1 MRVARAVAFAAA
13 ACGAASAEVREAA
26 ATRGTEANPPLWPK
40 SVHVFDPGEKHVAQT
55 AARLSALGSALGR
68 ARAAFLFKPGTY
80 AEAIAVGPYVQV
92 LGLGAAPEDVAL
104 AGGVAVVGG
113 DDGAPRGAENVHVPG
128 DLAFAG
134 GGLRRAVV
142 GGAVRRCSHAANARL
157 RGGAML
163 ETQRSWLA
171 RNVAFDA
178 AAAVD
183 VDGDAAAAEAVVGG
197 GVNVAFVGCRGAPH
211 TRIPRGGDPACS
223 YAARNA
229 TPVIAEKPYVTI
241 RADGTYDLRVP
252 APRFASAGPDH
263 SEDPAV
269 DFGAV
274 FVATDAVDSDVIQ
287 EKLDR
292 GLHVV
297 LAPGYYDLEDGLVL
311 SFRGQV
317 LLGLGHATLAA
328 PPGGLPAVHVL
339 PGAHGARVAGVV
351 VDATAAPRGETALVA
366 WGDAAAAPGGD
377 AGDAAH
383 PGVMSDVLLRVCGP
397 TLDARVDAGLVVRSG
412 HVVGDRVAVSR
423 ASTALDAAGEPR
435 AVAGGCGLRVG
446 IVVVGHGAAFYGL
459 EVEHAGTDGVRWLGE
474 NGTALHAEATLPFDG
489 TQGSFGNGGHSGFA
503 VGDFVRAHDALAVA
517 VYGNFRD
524 EAVVVRTA
532 VRKSASP
539 NATFEGATA
548 AHLGGLGTIA
558 AVINGDGAAVG
569 PAGNKVSRWP

>member
-68 ARAAFLFKPGTY
+68 VRAAFLFKPGTY
-80 AEAIAVGPYVQV
+80 AEPVAVGPCVQV

-142 GGAVRRCSHAANARL
+142 GGAVRRCAARARE
-157 RGGAML
+157 RA
-163 ETQRSWLA
+163 RS
-171 RNVAFDA
+171 A
-178 AAAVD
+178 AARYWGRSGPGSRATSPSTPPPPSTSTVTSQPL
-183 VDGDAAAAEAVVGG
+183 
-197 GVNVAFVGCRGAPH
+197 RP
-211 TRIPRGGDPACS
+211 

-229 TPVIAEKPYVTI
+229 TPVVAEKPYVTI

-252 APRFASAGPDH
+252 APRFNASGPDH

-311 SFRGQV
+311 SFSGQ
-317 LLGLGHATLAA
+317 
-328 PPGGLPAVHVL
+328 
-339 PGAHGARVAGVV
+339 
-351 VDATAAPRGETALVA
+351 
-366 WGDAAAAPGGD
+366 
-377 AGDAAH
+377 
-383 PGVMSDVLLRVCGP
+383 
-397 TLDARVDAGLVVRSG
+397 
-412 HVVGDRVAVSR
+412 
-423 ASTALDAAGEPR
+423 
-435 AVAGGCGLRVG
+435 
-446 IVVVGHGAAFYGL
+446 
-459 EVEHAGTDGVRWLGE
+459 VEHAGTDGIRWLGE
-474 NGTALHAEATLPFDG
+474 NGTALHAEAILPFDG

-503 VGDFVRAHDALAVA
+503 VGDFVKAHDALAVA

>member
-68 ARAAFLFKPGTY
+68 VRAAFLFKPGTY
-80 AEAIAVGPYVQV
+80 AEPVAVGPYVQV

-134 GGLRRAVV
+134 GGLRAVA
-142 GGAVRRCSHAANARL
+142 GGA
-157 RGGAML
+157 
-163 ETQRSWLA
+163 RSWLA

-183 VDGDAAAAEAVVGG
+183 VDA
-197 GVNVAFVGCRGAPH
+197 
-211 TRIPRGGDPACS
+211 TRR
-223 YAARNA
+223 A
-229 TPVIAEKPYVTI
+229 TRRPSSRRPDVTI

-252 APRFASAGPDH
+252 APRFNASGPDH

-311 SFRGQV
+311 SLRGQV

-328 PPGGLPAVHVL
+328 PPGGLPAVQVL

-351 VDATAAPRGETALVA
+351 VDATAAPRGETALRPRRRRSRRGVA
-366 WGDAAAAPGGD
+366 RGDGA
-377 AGDAAH
+377 
-383 PGVMSDVLLRVCGP
+383 
-397 TLDARVDAGLVVRSG
+397 
-412 HVVGDRVAVSR
+412 
-423 ASTALDAAGEPR
+423 DAAGER

-459 EVEHAGTDGVRWLGE
+459 AVEHAGTDGVRWLGE
-474 NGTALHAEATLPFDG
+474 NGTALHAEAILPFDG

-503 VGDFVRAHDALAVA
+503 VGDFVKAHDALAVA